1 VATQDHGTRPI
12 PEADRCLA
20 ADDEGGKAWGQKAR
34 RTPRLGVEETGTGGR
49 VPHTHGPDKSEGF
62 QVARGATAGAGHLA
76 EVVRWVV
83 SKESLTYETGDL
95 KTLDG

>member
-1 VATQDHGTRPI
+1 MVLGRSQKQIGVWQPTTKVAR
-12 PEADRCLA
+12 L
-20 ADDEGGKAWGQKAR
+20 GGQEAR

-62 QVARGATAGAGHLA
+62 QVARGATAGVGQLA